1 MTFASDTKDQGFEV
15 PRLLLEGDSYDLWT
29 NQSGQFWNNTY
40 VIVDKESGIYALVDP
55 LHNCLEHWPSFFE
68 EQSKTLNAILIT
80 HAHIDHAGG
89 AADTPE
95 DWLWTCPL
103 HRDVLYEIFEPCPKC
118 GGAPLPVAK
127 QAE

>member
-1 MTFASDTKDQGFEV
+1 VDLARRHPWVVRPFPEKGETSADASTILQG
-15 PRLLLEGDSYDLWT
+15 LGY
-29 NQSGQFWNNTY
+29 
-40 VIVDKESGIYALVDP
+40 
-55 LHNCLEHWPSFFE
+55 
-68 EQSKTLNAILIT
+68 
-80 HAHIDHAGG
+80 AGG